1 MGRVLNVSDGGRG
14 REREREKQV
23 SQVEQ
28 ETVMAKGQG
37 FEECFGVNDQIALG

>member
-14 REREREKQV
+14 ERERER

-37 FEECFGVNDQIALG
+37 FEERFGVNDQIALG